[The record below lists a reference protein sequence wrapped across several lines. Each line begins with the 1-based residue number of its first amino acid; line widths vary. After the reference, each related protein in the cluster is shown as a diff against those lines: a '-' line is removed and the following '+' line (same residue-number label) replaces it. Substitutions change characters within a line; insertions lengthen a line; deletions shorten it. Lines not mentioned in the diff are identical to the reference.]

1 MTTSNQK
8 YLKAVND
15 LSQQNESVRVI
26 DIAAV
31 LSVSKSSVCNGLK
44 KLAEKGYIEHENYG
58 AVKLTGLGAKKAR
71 ELSDSYMSLKQ
82 RIGSGKVPSG
92 FDYLLGS
99 AST

>member
-1 MTTSNQK
+1 MTASNQK

-15 LSQQNESVRVI
+15 LSQQNESVRVM
-26 DIAAV
+26 DIAAA
-31 LSVSKSSVCNGLK
+31 LLVSKSSVCNGLK

-58 AVKLTGLGAKKAR
+58 GVRLTELGRKKAR
-71 ELSDSYMSLKQ
+71 ELSDSYRSLKQ
-82 RIGSGKVPSG
+82 RIGSGKIPQG